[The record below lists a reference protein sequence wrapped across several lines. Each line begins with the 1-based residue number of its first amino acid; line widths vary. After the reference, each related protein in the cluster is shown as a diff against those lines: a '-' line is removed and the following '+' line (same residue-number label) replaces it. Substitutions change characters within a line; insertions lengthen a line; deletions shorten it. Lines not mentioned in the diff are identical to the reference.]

1 MEWWNDGLMDY
12 WVSKAEYIFILF
24 IGLPN
29 VSKKI

>member
-1 MEWWNDGLMDY
+1 MDY
-12 WVSKAEYIFILF
+12 WVFKAEYIFILF